1 MTNFPA
7 EVASI
12 SARQNETAPATVEL
26 SADHGGTS
34 PYWSLLRRMRPKS
47 GLRRL
52 ARTCVV
58 VSLDFMVIAITLSF
72 LISLEQASGL
82 TTRIMNP
89 SFVAL
94 FSAVTT
100 FCFVSAGLYKQNW
113 RFVSLA
119 DCSTLLLTVSGSL
132 AVAWI
137 TSLSVSELF
146 NLGVAVWP
154 LMVVHF
160 CVSAILMLSMRML
173 RRSVRELHARFLND
187 TVAAGASKSKR
198 IVLIG
203 DPEWAVSVIDLMR
216 ANKATPVSVIGVLL
230 PRRADTITRLAGI
243 PVLGCHFDFA
253 QSLETL
259 ALKGKKPDAV
269 VVCDDGVNLSDME
282 MAQVMRQVR
291 EHGLEI
297 IRINDP
303 WNKLLE
309 RPPSVD
315 FDKLPISDLLGRKEV
330 ELKGDAISRQVLG
343 QCVLVTGAGGTIGG
357 ELVRQLAGFRP
368 AKLVLVDH
376 SEFALYSVEMRL
388 REAYP
393 DLNIVPELCNIR
405 DSLEVRRMFA
415 RHLPSIVY
423 HAAALKHV
431 PMVEMNPCG
440 GAHTNIIGTRNIAD
454 AVCEF
459 SARAMV
465 QVSTDKAVNP
475 IGLMGATKRVGE
487 LYCQSLDFCGI
498 DDNDAPRFMTVRF
511 GNVLGSSGS
520 VVPLFK
526 RQLLEGR
533 PLTITHPDIER
544 FFMSV
549 QEAVHLILESS
560 SHALE
565 ANSTRGSIFVLDMG
579 EPVKI
584 IDLARRM
591 IRLFGLEPE
600 IDVPIQVVGLR
611 PGEKLFEE
619 LFDSCEE
626 EVESGIN
633 GLQEARSKPIPLPL
647 ITKAIDQLHAA
658 IRSGNAAEVLQITHT
673 LVKLPSSGVDMTSL
687 YEKSPTAWRAIG
699 PKLVMEA

>member
-1 MTNFPA
+1 MPHESTADMTTYPA
-7 EVASI
+7 D
-12 SARQNETAPATVEL
+12 
-26 SADHGGTS
+26 ADLIQPDRAEPPSNDLPT
-34 PYWSLLRRMRPKS
+34 YWAQLNRALPHPGWRR
-47 GLRRL
+47 
-52 ARTCVV
+52 VV
-58 VSLDFMVIAITLSF
+58 RAMAVISLDFMVV
-72 LISLEQASGL
+72 GL
-82 TTRIMNP
+82 TLAFLTSIKPVRTLGYDSGNTIFVLLL
-89 SFVAL
+89 SAAATLCFVA
-94 FSAVTT
+94 
-100 FCFVSAGLYKQNW
+100 AGLYKQNW

-132 AVAWI
+132 AAGWIVA
-137 TSLSVSELF
+137 
-146 NLGVAVWP
+146 LGVPQLLRIGLAIFP
-154 LMVVHF
+154 MMIVHF
-160 CVSAILMLSMRML
+160 CMSATLMLAMRML
-173 RRSVRELHARFLND
+173 RRSIREMNVRLLGNP
-187 TVAAGASKSKR
+187 ASAKPGISR
-198 IVLIG
+198 RVILIG

-216 ANKATPVSVIGVLL
+216 ANKTTPANVIGVLL
-230 PRRADTITRLAGI
+230 PRKAETITRLSGV
-243 PVLGCHFDFA
+243 PVLGCHSD
-253 QSLETL
+253 L
-259 ALKGKKPDAV
+259 ASAIARLTVKDGTPDAV
-269 VVCDDGVNLSDME
+269 VVCDDGVNLSDKE
-282 MAQVMRQVR
+282 LAQVMRQVR
-291 EHGLEI
+291 ELGLEL

-315 FDKLPISDLLGRKEV
+315 FDSLPISDLLGRSEV
-330 ELKGDAISRQVLG
+330 KLTGEAISRQVLG

-376 SEFALYSVEMRL
+376 CEFNLYSIEMRL

-393 DLNIVPELCNIR
+393 DLNLLPELCNIR
-405 DSLEVRRMFA
+405 DANEVRHVFA
-415 RHLPSIVY
+415 RHMPTIVY

-459 SARAMV
+459 SVRAMV

-498 DDNDAPRFMTVRF
+498 DDADAPRFMTVRF

-544 FFMSV
+544 YFMSV

-565 ANSTRGSIFVLDMG
+565 ENSTRGSIFVLDMG

-584 IDLARRM
+584 VDLARRM

-626 EVESGIN
+626 EVESGIP

-647 ITKAIDQLHAA
+647 ISRAIDQLYAA
-658 IRSGNAAEVLQITHT
+658 VKEGNTAEVLQITHT

-687 YEKSPTAWRAIG
+687 YEKSPSAWKVIG
-699 PKLVMEA
+699 PKMVVEA